1 MNLSRIIKSAI
12 AILLIMLIGVII
24 YRVKNTENN
33 RKIAMVEN
41 KTVEVYSNSSND
53 INVQNIQEIKEENI
67 IVDNQENKVEEN
79 KTKDNKQEETKKE
92 ETKKEETK
100 KEETKNEETKKTET
114 KKQEIE
120 EVKNTTTDTK
130 KTTEETSKKKSG
142 KIVVIDPGHQTK
154 GDNSKEPI
162 GPGATEKK
170 AKVTTGATGIST
182 KQTEAELNL
191 KVSLLL
197 RTELQN
203 RGYKVIMTR
212 KTGNVN
218 ISNSER
224 AAIANNANADAF
236 VRIHAD
242 SVDSSKVVRSVNIMP
257 NN

>member
-79 KTKDNKQEETKKE
+79 KTKDNKQ
-92 ETKKEETK
+92 EETK

>member
-33 RKIAMVEN
+33 RKIAMVDN

-67 IVDNQENKVEEN
+67 IVDNQENKVENKVEEN
-79 KTKDNKQEETKKE
+79 KTKDNKQ
-92 ETKKEETK
+92 EETK